1 MEHGSDLSPEALG
14 EAMPGRAVRKYTAM
28 LSTESD
34 ARAWARAGA
43 PDGALVV
50 ADHQSA
56 PRGRAEWPWTVTPGR
71 DLGFSLILRPQL
83 RPEREGWLYTVA
95 ASAVA
100 DVLGEEATIEWP
112 DEVRVDG
119 ARAGVVAVRA
129 ALGVAGFEWAVVN
142 VLLVEA
148 QAPRAALVARVV
160 EAIEERCRSSPDA
173 VLADYLPR
181 CQTIGRRVRARLTGP
196 ARLQVTGQAV
206 STREDGALVIEREEG
221 ERVGVRP
228 QDLNVLEADV
238 SAGDS
243 AGGSRSSG

>member
-1 MEHGSDLSPEALG
+1 MEQGSDLSPEALG

-83 RPEREGWLYTVA
+83 APEREGWLYTVA

-129 ALGVAGFEWAVVN
+129 AVGVAQFEWAVVN

-148 QAPRAALVARVV
+148 QAPRAPLVARVV
-160 EAIEERCRSSPDA
+160 EAIEERCRSSSDA

-243 AGGSRSSG
+243 AGGPPSSG